1 MAATTLQSGL
11 ATAEAHTIEKSFL
24 QETLQNEGKKKI
36 AKDEIETDVNDLA
49 ERSGRADKVSS
60 QVTFIYYIVLTF
72 CMYLDWTCELHVT
85 ISEPL
90 YLIDSLA
97 LRDNYHYK
105 YLL

>member
-49 ERSGRADKVSS
+49 ERSGRADKVYSR
-60 QVTFIYYIVLTF
+60 VTFYFKMLVQFIFRLNLLI
-72 CMYLDWTCELHVT
+72 HVA
-85 ISEPL
+85 ISEPSDL
-90 YLIDSLA
+90 D
-97 LRDNYHYK
+97 
-105 YLL
+105 

>member
-49 ERSGRADKVSS
+49 ERSGRADKVFS
-60 QVTFIYYIVLTF
+60 QVTFIFIF
-72 CMYLDWTCELHVT
+72 CSH
-85 ISEPL
+85 IL
-90 YLIDSLA
+90 YVFRLNL
-97 LRDNYHYK
+97 
-105 YLL
+105 